1 MILLNGVFS
10 MSEIALISSRKFSL
24 EEKAKK
30 GDKNAEKALQLAGN
44 PSIFLSTVQ
53 IGITFIGILTGIFSR
68 ARLTGDLSAILR
80 KVPFLSPYA
89 DTLSVFLIVMVIT
102 YLSIIFGELLP
113 KSIALSFPESIA
125 SAMARPMHFLSV
137 LMRPFIWL
145 LGNTNKLFLKIF
157 GIPERQSSIVTED
170 EIQSIIAASTREG
183 EIQEIEQKLV
193 KRVFSLGDRKAGE
206 LMTHRSEL
214 VWLDIK
220 DNLSQIREKIQANS
234 HSVYPVHERT
244 TDNLVGLVSVNEI
257 FQKSIDPDKFNLAE
271 LISKPVYVHEN
282 MAAYRVL
289 EHFKEHRTNLVV
301 VVDEYGGV
309 QGVLSIKDLVNSLIG
324 NEMDLNQEDDDIV
337 KRAENSW
344 LADGHCPY
352 YKLVDYFQLTELEEA
367 EGFTTLA
374 GLILSRL
381 NNFPRTGDR
390 MQWQGFEFEIMDMDA
405 MRIDKV
411 MITKL

>member
-1 MILLNGVFS
+1 

-24 EEKAKK
+24 EDKAKK
-30 GDKNAEKALQLAGN
+30 GDRNAEKALKLAAN
-44 PSIFLSTVQ
+44 PSTFLSTVQ
-53 IGITFIGILTGIFSR
+53 IGITLIGILTGIFSR
-68 ARLTGDLSAILR
+68 AKPTGELSGLLR
-80 KVPFLSPYA
+80 KIPFLTAYA
-89 DTLSVFLIVMVIT
+89 DTLSVFLIVMIIT

-125 SAMARPMHFLSV
+125 SAMARPMHYLSV

-145 LGNTNKLFLKIF
+145 LGNTNKLFLRIF
-157 GIPERQSSIVTED
+157 GIAEQQASIVSED

-183 EIQEIEQKLV
+183 EIQEIEQQLV

-214 VWLDIK
+214 VWLEIN
-220 DNLSQIREKIQANS
+220 DNLSQIREKIQDNS
-234 HSVYPVHERT
+234 HSVYPVNERS

-257 FQKSIDPDKFNLAE
+257 FQKSIDPNNFNLAE

-289 EHFKEHRTNLVV
+289 EHFKEHRTHLVV
-301 VVDEYGGV
+301 VVDEYGAV

-324 NEMDLNQEDDDIV
+324 DEMDLSQEDYDIV

-352 YKLVDYFQLTELEEA
+352 YKLVEYFQLNELEEP

-374 GLILSRL
+374 GLILSKL
-381 NNFPRTGDR
+381 NNFPGTGDR
-390 MQWQGFEFEIMDMDA
+390 IQWHGFEFEIMDMDA